1 MIEIPGDDGPG
12 QQRSNG
18 KSVLNVARRS
28 NLRGDLF
35 QPDQAG
41 ERADFLDPRAI
52 GTTAASR
59 LILAA
64 GVLRR
69 RDRSGRRWLSD
80 AMNMASS
87 AICTSTMLRALDRSP
102 HTLIRRTV

>member
-41 ERADFLDPRAI
+41 ERADFL
-52 GTTAASR
+52 
-59 LILAA
+59 ILAQLEQERHRGRFQLLEFFGA
-64 GVLRR
+64 GID
-69 RDRSGRRWLSD
+69 RDAGGFR
-80 AMNMASS
+80 M
-87 AICTSTMLRALDRSP
+87 P
-102 HTLIRRTV
+102 